1 MNLNLSP
8 IRYNLLSVSSSRQA
22 EIFLTGNIIQ
32 IIRQKYN
39 TNQHS
44 GHFHGEEWRETAPK
58 ATYVTLHPPS
68 CLPGAAIGGIYSW
81 KTSDD
86 FKPLPQILREM
97 PPAQLD
103 ELLKSVMAILV
114 HLKWETVEGLID
126 YVMKDIPLKKAIID
140 ELKRRVKTL
149 TWEQVCREFWL
160 PADFSWQSG
169 LCE

>member
-1 MNLNLSP
+1 M
-8 IRYNLLSVSSSRQA
+8 
-22 EIFLTGNIIQ
+22 
-32 IIRQKYN
+32 
-39 TNQHS
+39 
-44 GHFHGEEWRETAPK
+44 
-58 ATYVTLHPPS
+58 TLHPPS

-86 FKPLPQILREM
+86 FKLLPQILREM

-149 TWEQVCREFWL
+149 T
-160 PADFSWQSG
+160 
-169 LCE
+169 

>member
-1 MNLNLSP
+1 M
-8 IRYNLLSVSSSRQA
+8 
-22 EIFLTGNIIQ
+22 
-32 IIRQKYN
+32 
-39 TNQHS
+39 
-44 GHFHGEEWRETAPK
+44 
-58 ATYVTLHPPS
+58 TLHPPS
-68 CLPGAAIGGIYSW
+68 CLPGAAIGVIYSW

-114 HLKWETVEGLID
+114 HLKWETVEGLVD

-149 TWEQVCREFWL
+149 T
-160 PADFSWQSG
+160 
-169 LCE
+169 

>member
-1 MNLNLSP
+1 
-8 IRYNLLSVSSSRQA
+8 
-22 EIFLTGNIIQ
+22 
-32 IIRQKYN
+32 
-39 TNQHS
+39 
-44 GHFHGEEWRETAPK
+44 
-58 ATYVTLHPPS
+58 
-68 CLPGAAIGGIYSW
+68 
-81 KTSDD
+81 
-86 FKPLPQILREM
+86 M

-169 LCE
+169 LFE